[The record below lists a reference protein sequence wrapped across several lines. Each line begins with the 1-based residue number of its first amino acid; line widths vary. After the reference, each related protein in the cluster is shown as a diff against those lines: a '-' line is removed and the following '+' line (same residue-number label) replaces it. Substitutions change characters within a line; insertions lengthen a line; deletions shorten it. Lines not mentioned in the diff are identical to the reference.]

1 MRKMKISER
10 LRSFFKTKYVFGSEF
25 GVKLKLQGLVCR
37 HSAQCHFGPVRVRE
51 GREMPFLRSVSPL
64 LGES

>member
-10 LRSFFKTKYVFGSEF
+10 LRSFFKIKYMFGSEF
-25 GVKLKLQGLVCR
+25 GVKLKLQGLVCH
-37 HSAQCHFGPVRVRE
+37 HSAPCHFGPVRVKE
-51 GREMPFLRSVSPL
+51 EREMPFLRSISPL